1 MTPHKPQQV
10 AYPRQ
15 IVSVDQVLS
24 PNPGLEAYMTGI
36 LSTKIYKYAT
46 VFVDHLSRYSYMHFQ
61 KTSSAEDTIGGK
73 HAFKRMSASH
83 GIIIKQYHADSGI
96 FRASAWIQCCQES
109 SNTHLKI
116 YAGLDAHHT
125 NSLSEKIIRDIRD
138 NGRAMMLH
146 SKHKCPKLITTNLWH
161 YAIICTNNAYSATPF
176 LAQPQGLSPLHLFTG
191 TQS

>member
-1 MTPHKPQQV
+1 MAKLGIIPNKLEKCDTPTYVACIYDKSTCKPWRGRYIMTPHKPQQV

-96 FRASAWIQCCQES
+96 FRWSGLMEVHVAVYGEVIHKYCGILISFGSADAS
-109 SNTHLKI
+109 
-116 YAGLDAHHT
+116 
-125 NSLSEKIIRDIRD
+125 
-138 NGRAMMLH
+138 
-146 SKHKCPKLITTNLWH
+146 
-161 YAIICTNNAYSATPF
+161 
-176 LAQPQGLSPLHLFTG
+176 HLFH
-191 TQS
+191 